1 MTQHHPTHNAKESML
16 NLQLLENL
24 IDAFGPPGYEDQI
37 REVIRAE
44 VEPLADEIWVDPLGS
59 LVAHRQGDDSGK
71 KIVLAA
77 HMDEIGVMV
86 THVDEHGFLRFARM
100 GGVFPR
106 NCVGNRV
113 HFANGTVGVI
123 YVERREDSSK
133 MPKLSDLYID
143 VGATSPDDAPVG
155 VGDPAVFVRSL
166 QTQGDRVISK
176 VLDDRIGCYVLVETL
191 RQLESS
197 PHDLYFVFSV
207 QEEVTLSGAR
217 TSAYNIDPDMALA
230 VDVTGT
236 GDTPKALPMDVGLGK
251 GPAIKVQD
259 AGMIAHPMVRNMLIE
274 AAQRAEVPYQL
285 EILQYGSTD
294 AAAMQ
299 LTRAGVPSGCV
310 SIPCRYVH
318 SPSEMVD
325 RNDVAQ
331 AVTLLL
337 AALSTS

>member
-1 MTQHHPTHNAKESML
+1 M
-16 NLQLLENL
+16 NLELLTNL
-24 IDAFGPPGYEDQI
+24 IETFGPPGYEERI
-37 REVIRAE
+37 RKLIRSE

-59 LVAHRQGDDSGK
+59 LVARRSGDGSGE

-86 THVDEHGFLRFARM
+86 THVDEHGFLRFTRM

-106 NCVGNRV
+106 NCIGSRV
-113 HFANGTVGVI
+113 RFADGTLGVI
-123 YVERREDSSK
+123 YVERREDSTK
-133 MPKLSDLYID
+133 IPKLSQLFID
-143 VGATSPDDAPVG
+143 VSATSRDDAPVG

-166 QTQGDRVISK
+166 EMQGDRLISK
-176 VLDDRIGCYVLVETL
+176 VLDDRIGCYVLLETL
-191 RQLESS
+191 RRLEAS

-230 VDVTGT
+230 VDVTST
-236 GDTPKALPMDVGLGK
+236 GDTPKALPMEVALGK

-259 AGMIAHPMVRNMLIE
+259 AGMIAHPRVRTLLIE
-274 AAQRAEVPYQL
+274 AAQRAEIPYQL
-285 EILQYGSTD
+285 EILQHGSTD

-318 SPSEMVD
+318 SPSEMVH
-325 RNDVAQ
+325 RRDVEQ
-331 AVTLLL
+331 AIDLLL
-337 AALSTS
+337 VALDAA

>member
-1 MTQHHPTHNAKESML
+1 M
-16 NLQLLENL
+16 NLELLTTL

-37 REVIRAE
+37 REIIRAE
-44 VEPLADEIWVDPLGS
+44 VEPLADEVWVDPLGS
-59 LVAHRQGDDSGK
+59 LVAYRQGDGSGA

-106 NCVGNRV
+106 NCVGHRV
-113 HFANGTVGVI
+113 RFANGTLGVI
-123 YVERREDSSK
+123 YVERRDDNSK

-143 VGATSPDDAPVG
+143 VGATSPHEAPVG

-166 QTQGDRVISK
+166 DTQGDRLVSK
-176 VLDDRIGCYVLVETL
+176 VLDDRIGCYVLIETL
-191 RQLESS
+191 RQLDAS

-230 VDVTGT
+230 VDVTST
-236 GDTPKALPMDVGLGK
+236 GDTPKALPMDVALGK

-259 AGMIAHPMVRNMLIE
+259 AGMIAHPKVRAMLVE
-274 AAQRAEVPYQL
+274 AAQRAEIPYQL
-285 EILQYGSTD
+285 EVLQHGSTD

-331 AVTLLL
+331 AITLLL
-337 AALSTS
+337 TALGTS